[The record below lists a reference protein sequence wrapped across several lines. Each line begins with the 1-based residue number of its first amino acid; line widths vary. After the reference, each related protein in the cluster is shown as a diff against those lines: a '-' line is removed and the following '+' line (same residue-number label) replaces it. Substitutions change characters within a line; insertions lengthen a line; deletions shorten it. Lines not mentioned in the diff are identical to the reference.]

1 MKKCIVTINQNR
13 PKLVVVM
20 GSVNESARRIIC
32 KISETIPTVVHD
44 GTSFFTFWRMGVQSL
59 ALNASIMN
67 DNSQISWLKQQL
79 EQVRLAKYPLF
90 VFISSNVCDIS
101 PFILKKLAQGRALC
115 VFALSPYVSE
125 DESLMSTV
133 VRSNI
138 SYEANEIVDDVSIR
152 STESLE
158 DEKDNFLL

>member
-1 MKKCIVTINQNR
+1 
-13 PKLVVVM
+13 
-20 GSVNESARRIIC
+20 
-32 KISETIPTVVHD
+32 
-44 GTSFFTFWRMGVQSL
+44 
-59 ALNASIMN
+59 MN

-138 SYEANEIVDDVSIR
+138 AYEANEIVDDVSIR

-158 DEKDNFLL
+158 DEKDNFTTKIMSTCASGLHWIAVDEEPDKWTVDFEAVVA